1 MFRIDNNKIF
11 LYWLCRLIFLYNFV
25 LYSAYKYQINKHLQK
40 EQTTFVVL
48 SFANNVTCRNPSLAT
63 HRAKIRIKSQK
74 STSFLQEYFKSEM
87 VQHWYSYCQQN
98 ENTNKFFYFENVKDV
113 LTYRHKKE
121 ISPLSTR
128 YCP

>member
-1 MFRIDNNKIF
+1 M
-11 LYWLCRLIFLYNFV
+11 
-25 LYSAYKYQINKHLQK
+25 
-40 EQTTFVVL
+40 L

-63 HRAKIRIKSQK
+63 RRAKIRIKSQK
-74 STSFLQEYFKSEM
+74 STSFLQEYFNNEM

-98 ENTNKFFYFENVKDV
+98 ENTNKFFYFGNVKDV
-113 LTYRHKKE
+113 LTYRYKKE

>member
-11 LYWLCRLIFLYNFV
+11 FIGCAGSFFLYNFV
-25 LYSAYKYQINKHLQK
+25 LYLPYKYQINKHLQK

-48 SFANNVTCRNPSLAT
+48 SFANNVTCRNPFLAT

-74 STSFLQEYFKSEM
+74 STPFLQEYFKSEM